1 MKLALKFNL
10 VFLLIFAAGLA
21 VVGYISRELLLRNAR
36 EEIIQHARIMMEA
49 ALAVRAYTNTQIKPL
64 LDTQLKY
71 TFLPQS
77 VPAYSATEYF
87 NELRKR
93 YPDYSYKEATLNPT
107 NPRNRATDW
116 ETDVVSRFRQDP
128 ATPEMVGERSTPNG
142 AALYLARPLQIKS
155 EACLFC
161 HSTVDAAPKTMLDR
175 YGSANGFGWKL
186 NEVVGAQ
193 IVAVPMSVPVAR
205 ANETFKVFMASLAG
219 VFGLIFVAMNVML
232 YTVVVR
238 PVSRLAN
245 IADQVSLGKLEA
257 PDFVVK
263 GKDEIAKLSDSFNR
277 MRKSLVHAM
286 NMLEE

>member
-1 MKLALKFNL
+1 MKLAVKFNL

-21 VVGYISRELLLRNAR
+21 IVGYISRELLLRNAR
-36 EEIIQHARIMMEA
+36 EEIVQHARIMMEA
-49 ALAVRAYTNTQIKPL
+49 ALAVRAYTNTQVKPL

-77 VPAYSATEYF
+77 VPAYAATEYF

-93 YPDYSYKEATLNPT
+93 YPDYNYKEATLNPT
-107 NPRNRATDW
+107 NPRDRATDW
-116 ETDVVSRFRQDP
+116 ETDVVTRFRQNPD
-128 ATPEMVGERSTPNG
+128 APEMVGERSTPSG
-142 AALYLARPLQIKS
+142 AALFLARPLQIKN
-155 EACLFC
+155 EACLAC

-175 YGSANGFGWKL
+175 YGTANGFGWKL
-186 NEVVGAQ
+186 NEIVGAQ
-193 IVAVPMSVPVAR
+193 IVSVPMSVPIAR
-205 ANETFKVFMASLAG
+205 ANDTFMVFMASLAG
-219 VFGLIFVAMNVML
+219 VFVLIFIAMNVML
-232 YTVVVR
+232 YSIVVR
-238 PVSRLAN
+238 PVSTLAG

-286 NMLEE
+286 KMLDE